1 MTPDATTVRSSVPPT
16 TPDTTR
22 MTPAAGRRFAFT
34 LATAFAVFALIAL
47 WREAYVAR
55 TVFGTLA
62 AVFAL
67 LGTLVPTRLGRVER
81 AWMAL
86 GHAIGRVTTPII
98 FTLLWWLAVLP
109 TGLLRRT
116 FGRSPLARD
125 INAPSYWAKRE
136 PRDADVARRAMERQ
150 F

>member
-1 MTPDATTVRSSVPPT
+1 MTA
-16 TPDTTR
+16 
-22 MTPAAGRRFAFT
+22 AAGRRFAFT
-34 LATAFAVFALIAL
+34 LAAAFAVFALLAH
-47 WREAYVAR
+47 WRDASVAR
-55 TVFGTLA
+55 MVFGALA
-62 AVFAL
+62 LIFAL
-67 LGTLVPTRLGRVER
+67 LGAVVPTRLRRIER

-109 TGLLRRT
+109 TGFLRRT

-125 INAPSYWAKRE
+125 RNAPSFWAKRA
-136 PRDADVARRAMERQ
+136 PRDADVARSAMERQ

>member
-1 MTPDATTVRSSVPPT
+1 MTA
-16 TPDTTR
+16 
-22 MTPAAGRRFAFT
+22 AAGRRFAFT
-34 LATAFAVFALIAL
+34 LAAAFAVFALVAH
-47 WREAYVAR
+47 WRDASVAR
-55 TVFGTLA
+55 MAFGTLA
-62 AVFAL
+62 LVFAL
-67 LGTLVPTRLGRVER
+67 LGALVPTRLGRVER

-125 INAPSYWAKRE
+125 RNASSYWAKRAS
-136 PRDADVARRAMERQ
+136 RDTDIARRAMERQ